1 MPATT
6 LTPVTTAATGTVLGA
21 AVAVDAPNGNKFLNP
36 RGTAVLT
43 VINGAGAPI
52 TVTITTTKTIILK
65 GITTYTV
72 ADQAVTVTNA
82 TTKIIGPFDKDMYN
96 DASGYVTVNWSSGTT
111 ITAQV
116 IQPGLA

>member
-1 MPATT
+1 
-6 LTPVTTAATGTVLGA
+6 
-21 AVAVDAPNGNKFLNP
+21 VAVDAATGNKFANP

-52 TVTITTTKTIILK
+52 TVTITTTKTIVLK
-65 GITTYTV
+65 GITTYQV

-82 TTKIIGPFDKDMYN
+82 TPKIIGPFDPSMYN
-96 DASGYVTVNWSSGTT
+96 DANGDVTVNYSSGTT